1 MFTFLLFII
10 ILSILVSVHEL
21 GHFIAARKSG
31 MRVYEF
37 GIGFPPRAIGVYRD
51 PVTKKIVWV
60 RNRTSEEFPA
70 TVYSLNWLP
79 LGGFCKI
86 KGENGDEATASDSF
100 SAQKAWKRIIVLVA
114 GVAMNILLAAVLF
127 AGGLMI
133 GLPTD
138 VSEGVDERAVLV
150 SPPSVV
156 VEEVVKGSPA
166 ELAGVQFGDKVSAID
181 GQEMKSAADFIDY
194 VSRHPDQELNL
205 TVDRGGSEVD
215 LPPAKPIV
223 LAGGG
228 DMPRLGVRLGDAA
241 IVRYPWYLAIPK
253 GFAAAGIGLVNIYI
267 SFYLLL
273 KNLIL
278 GNGLIFDVSGPVGIA
293 SVVGASA
300 RLGLSYL
307 IQVTAMIS
315 LSLAA
320 INILPI
326 PALDGGRALFV
337 IIEKIFRR
345 PVPMRYEQLAH
356 TIGFV
361 LLIILIVVVTWRDV
375 AGLVR

>member
-1 MFTFLLFII
+1 
-10 ILSILVSVHEL
+10 
-21 GHFIAARKSG
+21 
-31 MRVYEF
+31 
-37 GIGFPPRAIGVYRD
+37 
-51 PVTKKIVWV
+51 
-60 RNRTSEEFPA
+60 
-70 TVYSLNWLP
+70 
-79 LGGFCKI
+79 
-86 KGENGDEATASDSF
+86 
-100 SAQKAWKRIIVLVA
+100 
-114 GVAMNILLAAVLF
+114 MNILLAAVLF